1 MIQRK
6 QHTIIGNKL
15 ESSLR
20 TVEIDDDVCVVK
32 TFVFV
37 FVRHTVVFVGLLED
51 ALLDVVLG
59 AGPVV
64 WLEIVVP

>member
-20 TVEIDDDVCVVK
+20 TVEIDDNVCVVK

-37 FVRHTVVFVGLLED
+37 FVRHTVVFVGLFD
-51 ALLDVVLG
+51 DVLLDGVLVAAAVVG
-59 AGPVV
+59 
-64 WLEIVVP
+64 LEIVVP